1 MKFVDIFIDV
11 FIKKL
16 MALLIE
22 PLELFFN

>member
-1 MKFVDIFIDV
+1 MKFVDIYIHV

-22 PLELFFN
+22 P

>member
-22 PLELFFN
+22 P

>member
-1 MKFVDIFIDV
+1 MKFVDIFIYV

-22 PLELFFN
+22 P